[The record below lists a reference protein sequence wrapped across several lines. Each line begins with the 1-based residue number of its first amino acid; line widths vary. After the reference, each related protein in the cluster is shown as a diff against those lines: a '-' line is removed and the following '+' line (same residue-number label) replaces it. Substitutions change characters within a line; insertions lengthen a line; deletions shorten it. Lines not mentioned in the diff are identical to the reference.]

1 MSTTK
6 SAYGKARWK
15 RFRLYACR
23 AIIWLFIGVALEIGT
38 SILADGLNNALAK
51 LDIWGIVGSIGVAV
65 IAFLINLVR
74 ARKVHPI
81 YSMDNDL
88 STGLFVLFAMA
99 GAFLDNSLAGLI
111 FPDGIDIPNTTKYV
125 IGVCLCFFAIFLMV
139 IDIKVIDRFY
149 EKINGISHIE
159 FQYKMRNSNN
169 GNVQNE
175 KADKENIKNYIMVV
189 LKVNVAWIIVPV
201 VALIACGIWIILVYT
216 QVIA

>member
-6 SAYGKARWK
+6 SAYSKARWK
-15 RFRLYACR
+15 RVGFYACR
-23 AIIWLFIGVALEIGT
+23 AGIWFVIGGALEIGT
-38 SILADGLNNALAK
+38 SIFADGLNNALAK
-51 LDIWGIVGSIGVAV
+51 LDIWGIVGSIVVAV
-65 IAFLINLVR
+65 IAFLINCYK
-74 ARKVHPI
+74 ASKVHPI

-88 STGLFVLFAMA
+88 STGLFVLFAMVLP
-99 GAFLDNSLAGLI
+99 FLDNFLAGRF
-111 FPDGIDIPNTTKYV
+111 FPDGIDISNTGKYV
-125 IGVCLCFFAIFLMV
+125 IGVVLCIIALILMV
-139 IDIKVIDRFY
+139 IDIKVIDSFY

-159 FQYKMRNSNN
+159 FQYKMRKLNN

-201 VALIACGIWIILVYT
+201 IALIACGIWIILVYT

>member
-15 RFRLYACR
+15 RFGLYACR
-23 AIIWLFIGVALEIGT
+23 AGIWLVIGFALEFGT
-38 SILADGLNNALAK
+38 SIFADGLNNALEK
-51 LDIWGIVGSIGVAV
+51 LNIWGIVGSIGVAV
-65 IAFLINLVR
+65 IAFLINLVK

-88 STGLFVLFAMA
+88 NTGLFVLFAMV
-99 GAFLDNSLAGLI
+99 GPFLDNCLAGSICL
-111 FPDGIDIPNTTKYV
+111 DGVVNTTKYV
-125 IGVCLCFFAIFLMV
+125 IGVVICIFALFLML

-159 FQYKMRNSNN
+159 FQYKMRKLNN

>member
-6 SAYGKARWK
+6 SAYGKARRK
-15 RFRLYACR
+15 RFGLYACR
-23 AIIWLFIGVALEIGT
+23 AGIWFVIGGALEIGT

-88 STGLFVLFAMA
+88 STGLFVLFAMVD
-99 GAFLDNSLAGLI
+99 AFLANVLAGLI
-111 FPDGIDIPNTTKYV
+111 FPDGIDIPNTTRYV

-139 IDIKVIDRFY
+139 IDIKKIDSFY

-159 FQYKMRNSNN
+159 FQYRVGGHNPKSY
-169 GNVQNE
+169 VT
-175 KADKENIKNYIMVV
+175 AVF
-189 LKVNVAWIIVPV
+189 KVNAAWI
-201 VALIACGIWIILVYT
+201 VALGVVTLICGIWIALVYT
-216 QVIA
+216 QVIV